1 MSLARTSPATRA
13 VARWRCSSPS
23 TGRSWFTRWLCSSRR
38 SSACPPRRRCSSERL
53 LRSTRTSAA
62 TTLGAVAGFLSLV
75 SGLDWDS
82 CRGVI
87 ETHVPG
93 GVAQAIADAD
103 TFFAA
108 ELPALGAWE
117 FGPAEAAAIAQPVL
131 SVKGSDTE
139 RLWVEVASLLRSW
152 FLQAEELTIP
162 GIGHLL
168 QMQRSE
174 PVARGVAGFLGR
186 HPMATA
192 EIGAS
197 PARGAGT

>member
-1 MSLARTSPATRA
+1 
-13 VARWRCSSPS
+13 
-23 TGRSWFTRWLCSSRR
+23 
-38 SSACPPRRRCSSERL
+38 
-53 LRSTRTSAA
+53 
-62 TTLGAVAGFLSLV
+62 V

-87 ETHVPG
+87 EKHVPS

-103 TFFAA
+103 TFFGA

-117 FGPAEAAAIAQPVL
+117 FGPTEAAAITQPVL

-139 RLWVEVASLLRSW
+139 RLWVEVAALLRAW
-152 FLQAEELTIP
+152 FPQVEELTIA

-174 PVARGVAGFLGR
+174 PVARGLAEFLGR

-192 EIGAS
+192 DIGAS
-197 PARGAGT
+197 RARGQAASLAV